1 MFRTHASTAVH
12 SRPVLTDWT
21 TQELLAWIAADDTR
35 SRDETLLPLLTAI
48 DAALPGS
55 QATAL
60 TPSSPVPLV
69 RAIARRLRAD
79 PALRDVRVRD
89 LPGVGIRSA

>member
-1 MFRTHASTAVH
+1 MFRTHASTAVD

-21 TQELLAWIAADDTR
+21 TRELLAWIAADDAR
-35 SRDETLLPLLTAI
+35 SSDETLLPLLTAI
-48 DAALPGS
+48 DAALAGS
-55 QATAL
+55 EAPAL

-69 RAIARRLRAD
+69 RAIARRLRAA

-89 LPGVGIRSA
+89 LPGVGIRSV